1 MNTMKLAG
9 AAWAYVGASLPESA
23 AILQA
28 LGVQAMD
35 LIAAPGALLDSQEIE
50 RDPQGQ
56 ARRVTEAG
64 LPLSNL
70 LYVFGDE
77 FDGRPLNSVDDTV
90 RAANLE
96 TFEWVLQFCTAAGI
110 PSVLV
115 LPGVDQV
122 GISHEE
128 AVELSAAAMNELAA
142 LAAAANVLL
151 LFEPHV
157 ESVLESPFDT
167 LAFLQRNPALKIVLD
182 YSHFV
187 AQGYQPVDVDPLV
200 PYAGHVHLRQAC
212 RGKLQARWDDGVIDF
227 PAVVELLKRAGY
239 SGYLALE
246 YEHDPWMECDR
257 VDVMTETIRMRDVVR
272 PLLRAHSDA

>member
-1 MNTMKLAG
+1 MTAMKLAG

-35 LIAAPGALLDSQEIE
+35 LIAAPGALLDSREIE

-70 LYVFGDE
+70 LYVFGDG
-77 FDGRPLNSVDDTV
+77 FDDRPLNSVDDTV
-90 RAANLE
+90 RAANLD
-96 TFEWVLQFCTAAGI
+96 TFKRVLQFCTAASI

-115 LPGVDQV
+115 LPGVDQM

-128 AVELSAAAMNELAA
+128 AMELSAAAMNELAA
-142 LAAAANVLL
+142 LAAAENVLL

-187 AQGYQPVDVDPLV
+187 AQGYQPIDVDPLV
-200 PYAGHVHLRQAC
+200 PYAVHVHLRQAC

-227 PAVVELLKRAGY
+227 PAVVELFKRAGY
-239 SGYLALE
+239 SGYLTLE
-246 YEHDPWMECDR
+246 YEHDPWMDCDQ

-272 PLLRAHSDA
+272 PLLKASE

>member
-9 AAWAYVGASLPESA
+9 AAWAYVGASLSESA

-28 LGVQAMD
+28 LDVQAMD

-90 RAANLE
+90 GAAYRE
-96 TFEWVLQFCTAAGI
+96 TFERVLQFCTAAGI

-115 LPGVDQV
+115 LPGVDQA

-157 ESVLESPFDT
+157 EPVLESPFDT
-167 LAFLQRNPALKIVLD
+167 LAFLAAESR
-182 YSHFV
+182 
-187 AQGYQPVDVDPLV
+187 AQD
-200 PYAGHVHLRQAC
+200 
-212 RGKLQARWDDGVIDF
+212 
-227 PAVVELLKRAGY
+227 RAGLLPLCGAGL
-239 SGYLALE
+239 SAGGRGS
-246 YEHDPWMECDR
+246 P
-257 VDVMTETIRMRDVVR
+257 R
-272 PLLRAHSDA
+272 PLRRPCPSAAGLPGQVAGALG

>member
-9 AAWAYVGASLPESA
+9 AAWAYVGASLSESA

-64 LPLSNL
+64 LPISNL
-70 LYVFGDE
+70 LYVFGD
-77 FDGRPLNSVDDTV
+77 RPLNSVDDTV

-96 TFEWVLQFCTAAGI
+96 TFERVLQFCTAAGI

-115 LPGVDQV
+115 LPGVDQA
-122 GISHEE
+122 GISHAE
-128 AVELSAAAMNELAA
+128 AMELSAAAMNELAA
-142 LAAAANVLL
+142 LGAAENVML
-151 LFEPHV
+151 LFEPHI

-200 PYAGHVHLRQAC
+200 PYAAHVHLRQAC

-227 PAVVELLKRAGY
+227 PAVVELLKSAGY

-246 YEHDPWMECDR
+246 YEHDPWMECDL
-257 VDVMTETIRMRDVVR
+257 VDVMTETIKMRDVVR
-272 PLLRAHSDA
+272 PLLTA

>member
-1 MNTMKLAG
+1 MTAMKLAG

-23 AILQA
+23 AIFQA
-28 LGVQAMD
+28 LGMQAMD

-77 FDGRPLNSVDDTV
+77 FDDRPLNSVDDTV
-90 RAANLE
+90 RAAYRE
-96 TFEWVLQFCTAAGI
+96 TFERVLQFCTAAGI
-110 PSVLV
+110 PSVL
-115 LPGVDQV
+115 
-122 GISHEE
+122 
-128 AVELSAAAMNELAA
+128 
-142 LAAAANVLL
+142 
-151 LFEPHV
+151 
-157 ESVLESPFDT
+157 ESPFDR

-187 AQGYQPVDVDPLV
+187 AQGYQPVDVDPLG

-212 RGKLQARWDDGVIDF
+212 RGKLQTRWNDGVIDF

-257 VDVMTETIRMRDVVR
+257 VDVMTETIRMRDVVS
-272 PLLRAHSDA
+272 PLLKVFTDPPAQHCFFGSSKVSELKDLLMLPVRNIALLGLRLAL

>member
-1 MNTMKLAG
+1 MTAMKLAG

-35 LIAAPGALLDSQEIE
+35 LIAAPGALLDSREIE

-56 ARRVTEAG
+56 ARRVIRGRSPAQQSA
-64 LPLSNL
+64 LR
-70 LYVFGDE
+70 FRRR
-77 FDGRPLNSVDDTV
+77 RPLNSVDDTV

-96 TFEWVLQFCTAAGI
+96 TFERVLQFCTAAGI

-115 LPGVDQV
+115 LPGVDQA

-246 YEHDPWMECDR
+246 YEHDPWMDCDQ
-257 VDVMTETIRMRDVVR
+257 VDVMTETIKMRDVVS
-272 PLLRAHSDA
+272 PLLTA

>member
-1 MNTMKLAG
+1 MTAMKLAG

-35 LIAAPGALLDSQEIE
+35 LIAAPGALLDSREIE

-56 ARRVTEAG
+56 ARRITEAG

-70 LYVFGDE
+70 LYVFGDG
-77 FDGRPLNSVDDTV
+77 FDDRPLNSVDDTV

-96 TFEWVLQFCTAAGI
+96 TFKRVLQFCTAARI

-115 LPGVDQV
+115 LPGVDQT

-128 AVELSAAAMNELAA
+128 AVDLSAAAMNEMAA
-142 LAAAANVLL
+142 LAAAADVPL

-187 AQGYQPVDVDPLV
+187 AQGYQPADVDPLV
-200 PYAGHVHLRQAC
+200 PYSGHVHLRQA
-212 RGKLQARWDDGVIDF
+212 RHGQLQARWDDGVIDF

-239 SGYLALE
+239 SGYLTLE
-246 YEHDPWMECDR
+246 YEHDPWMDCDQ
-257 VDVMTETIRMRDVVR
+257 VDVMTETIRMRDVVK
-272 PLLRAHSDA
+272 PLLTASE

>member
-1 MNTMKLAG
+1 MNSMKLAG
-9 AAWAYVGASLPESA
+9 AAWAYVGASLAESA

-35 LIAAPGALLDSQEIE
+35 LIAAPGALLDSREIE
-50 RDPQGQ
+50 RDPEGQ

-70 LYVFGDE
+70 LYVFGDG
-77 FDGRPLNSVDDTV
+77 FDDRPLNSVDESV

-96 TFEWVLQFCTAAGI
+96 TFKQVLHFCTAARI

-128 AVELSAAAMNELAA
+128 AVELSAAAMNEFAA
-142 LAAAANVLL
+142 LAAAENVTF

-157 ESVLESPFDT
+157 ESVLESPFET
-167 LAFLQRNPALKIVLD
+167 LTFLQRNPTLKIVLD

-187 AQGYQPVDVDPLV
+187 AQGYQPTDVDPLV

-212 RGKLQARWDDGVIDF
+212 RGKLQAGWDDGVIDF
-227 PAVVELLKRAGY
+227 PAVVELLKRARY
-239 SGYLALE
+239 SGYLTLE
-246 YEHDPWMECDR
+246 YEHDPWMDCDQ
-257 VDVMTETIRMRDVVR
+257 VDVMTETIRMRDEIR
-272 PLLRAHSDA
+272 HLLRAHSDA